1 MRKGSLDTVNQN
13 CCLRTCGVQVSYR
26 SWGSVAAQLEP
37 LTYVSLKACSK
48 RKGSLKQRAC
58 LNKGP
63 ARPSG
68 AAMSGLDPCLTFRPL
83 SNKKKGAM
91 CLSGCFLLL
100 WVIVGFF
107 RDRNLGIGVEQH
119 LIDSDPGDFFYAV
132 LDEAEDTGSYE
143 QLLPLGVRHVK
154 EEESNPEKFPDLH
167 LLLRFNNHQEILM
180 TLLSGAPL
188 FPPGKKE

>member
-1 MRKGSLDTVNQN
+1 MGE
-13 CCLRTCGVQVSYR
+13 CGCPA
-26 SWGSVAAQLEP
+26 GT
-37 LTYVSLKACSK
+37 LTHVSLQVCT
-48 RKGSLKQRAC
+48 RVNGVF
-58 LNKGP
+58 NKTP
-63 ARPSG
+63 AMLG
-68 AAMSGLDPCLTFRPL
+68 NAAMLGLDPCLTFRPL

-143 QLLPLGVRHVK
+143 Q
-154 EEESNPEKFPDLH
+154 
-167 LLLRFNNHQEILM
+167 
-180 TLLSGAPL
+180 
-188 FPPGKKE
+188 